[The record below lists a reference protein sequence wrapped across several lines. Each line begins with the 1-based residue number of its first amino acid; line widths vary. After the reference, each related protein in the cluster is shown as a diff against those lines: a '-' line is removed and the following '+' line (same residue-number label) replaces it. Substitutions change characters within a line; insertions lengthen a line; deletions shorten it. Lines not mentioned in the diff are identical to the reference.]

1 MLTSAMLEAEWLVR
15 RLTGRGLGDRP
26 IDPEEA
32 DPDAPADII
41 TSVIWPP
48 PALARRL
55 HELAAELVATQPGQ
69 HAYPAESI
77 HITIVGPA
85 GRPDQ
90 APASIL
96 DDLRDVAPMVA
107 GTRLRV
113 TGLHLG
119 PSTVFARIEG
129 TGGDLVGARRALR
142 DRWGRPGSTGV
153 ERLLRERLQWTTI
166 VRCTAPPS
174 PAFIAAVAS
183 RRRIRSEAFPVEVI
197 ELARSNRVMAA
208 RRTVSLGQVRVAS
221 ELPEG

>member
-1 MLTSAMLEAEWLVR
+1 MLMSAMLEAEWVLR
-15 RLTGRGLGDRP
+15 RLTGRGLRFGS
-26 IDPEEA
+26 IDPDHA
-32 DPDAPADII
+32 DPDAPDDII
-41 TSVIWPP
+41 TSVIWVPP
-48 PALARRL
+48 SIARRL
-55 HELAAELVATQPGQ
+55 HELATEFVATQPVQ

-96 DDLRDVAPMVA
+96 EDLRDVAPMVA

-119 PSTVFARIEG
+119 PSTVFARIES

-142 DRWGRPGSTGV
+142 DRWGSPGSTAV
-153 ERLLRERLQWTTI
+153 ERLLRERLQWATI
-166 VRCTAPPS
+166 VRCAAPPS
-174 PAFIAAVAS
+174 RAFVEAVAS
-183 RRRIRSEAFPVEVI
+183 RRRIRSEAFPVETI

-208 RRTVSLGQVRVAS
+208 ERTVSLGKVRV
-221 ELPEG
+221 